1 MLYRFYDDW
10 DDIEKFESEWCRRQ
24 ARLLNQNTREECYP
38 IRRGKITEI
47 LQEMAKKDYA
57 TATSATINLMEHLLY
72 ILIAPNN
79 DAKNHWIG
87 EIGNF
92 LKLFRDG
99 VGVSKI
105 NKNGNTNIK
114 NNLAQEW
121 QKSYE
126 KARRKVINKA
136 RLSKPGTFMTYK
148 IPLEPPWGVEDFL
161 TKSISELSDV

>member
-1 MLYRFYDDW
+1 MWYAIKR
-10 DDIEKFESEWCRRQ
+10 ISH
-24 ARLLNQNTREECYP
+24 N
-38 IRRGKITEI
+38 
-47 LQEMAKKDYA
+47 YA

-72 ILIAPNN
+72 VLIAPDI

-114 NNLAQEW
+114 NDLAQEW
-121 QKSYE
+121 QKITKKRKE
-126 KARRKVINKA
+126 K
-136 RLSKPGTFMTYK
+136 
-148 IPLEPPWGVEDFL
+148 
-161 TKSISELSDV
+161 